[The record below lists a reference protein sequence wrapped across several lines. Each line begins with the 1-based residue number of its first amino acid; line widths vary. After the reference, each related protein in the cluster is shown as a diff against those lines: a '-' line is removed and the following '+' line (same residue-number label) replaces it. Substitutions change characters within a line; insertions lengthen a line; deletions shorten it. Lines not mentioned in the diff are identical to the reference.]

1 MVNALD
7 RAYIGAKVRATQKL
21 NALASKATGDETLII
36 KIMLMVIAVVLVI
49 LFRDT
54 LKSMITDLLAEVQT
68 KVKGMYV
75 TTPAGSG
82 I

>member
-7 RAYIGAKVRATQKL
+7 RAYIGVKVRATQKL
-21 NALASKATGDETLII
+21 NALAAKATGDETLII

-54 LKSMITDLLAEVQT
+54 LKTMITDLLAEVQT
-68 KVKGMYV
+68 KVKAMYTV
-75 TTPAGSG
+75 A
-82 I
+82 

>member
-7 RAYIGAKVRATQKL
+7 RAYIGVKVRATQKL
-21 NALASKATGDETLII
+21 NALAAKATGDETLII

-54 LKSMITDLLAEVQT
+54 LKTMITDLLKEVQD
-68 KVKGMYV
+68 KVKAMY
-75 TTPAGSG
+75 
-82 I
+82 